1 MMCNR
6 VKKYVCSYAGLLG
19 GVDAICFTAGIG
31 ENSDI
36 VREKVCHNLEFMG
49 VEIDKDK
56 NQIKNHQIREINKE
70 SSKTKIF
77 VIPTNEELVIAQ
89 DTFNLV
95 K

>member
-1 MMCNR
+1 
-6 VKKYVCSYAGLLG
+6 VKIPFIIK
-19 GVDAICFTAGIG
+19 II
-31 ENSDI
+31 
-36 VREKVCHNLEFMG
+36 
-49 VEIDKDK
+49 KDK